1 MIRRLFDVDW
11 VKNIAAVGGFKLE
24 TKGTVVLLVD
34 PVVEH
39 DSSAA
44 WASVGVRQVLR
55 VASATDYLRARRAS
69 SPRKTEFGSV

>member
-1 MIRRLFDVDW
+1 
-11 VKNIAAVGGFKLE
+11 
-24 TKGTVVLLVD
+24 VVLLVD

-44 WASVGVRQVLR
+44 WAPVGVRQVLR
-55 VASATDYLRARRAS
+55 VASATDYLQARQAS

>member
-1 MIRRLFDVDW
+1 MQPAADLTSTGSR
-11 VKNIAAVGGFKLE
+11 NIAAVGGFELE

-44 WASVGVRQVLR
+44 WAPVGVRQVLR
-55 VASATDYLRARRAS
+55 VASATDYLQARQA
-69 SPRKTEFGSV
+69 

>member
-1 MIRRLFDVDW
+1 MVRKGDDVDW

-55 VASATDYLRARRAS
+55 VASATDYLQARQAQQ
-69 SPRKTEFGSV
+69 SPQN